1 MKNSKVQKGG
11 FCFRVAG
18 VLLNK
23 GKILLQTDDLV
34 DFWVLPGGGVKL
46 FESSEQAIKREFK
59 EEMKLDVEIDRLLWV
74 VENSYEFD
82 KTKSHGIEFTF
93 LVRPLS
99 KISGL
104 KQQVFQGIEN
114 DLIVTTESIYK
125 DQKEL
130 KLTFR
135 WFHPTELDSIIIK
148 PDIYKNE
155 LKNIPKQPKLVRNL
169 EIKE

>member
-1 MKNSKVQKGG
+1 MTNSEVYLGE

-18 VLLNK
+18 ILIND

-34 DFWVLPGGGVKL
+34 DFWVLPGGSVKL

-59 EEMKLDVEIDRLLWV
+59 EEMKLDIEIDRLLWV
-74 VENSYEFD
+74 VENSFD
-82 KTKSHGIEFTF
+82 FDNTKIHGIEFIF
-93 LVRPLS
+93 LVKPLN

-114 DLIVTTESIYK
+114 DLTVTTESIYK

-130 KLTFR
+130 TLTFR
-135 WFHPTELDSIIIK
+135 WFHSSELDSITIK
-148 PDIYKNE
+148 PQIYNSE
-155 LKNIPKQPKLVRNL
+155 LKNLPNHPKLIRNL